1 MRIKNGSAIPI
12 LVGARIP
19 STTTTSSSTV
29 VVAARLLGL
38 EVAIQIK
45 GSQFAGERL
54 RQQVEE
60 QMADEVLQEVAPS
73 LEELRRNEDDVEVEE
88 KADEQAVKEGG
99 VGAVVRLRGGDHHQ
113 STTTIFTSITSPT
126 EHLLQL
132 LKSTSI
138 AGSDLLELL
147 STVAAV
153 AQSSGGD
160 VQLQTVGVG
169 GGQFGAGTA
178 TAAHHA
184 LLRGLFQ
191 AEATAVQKRITA

>member
-19 STTTTSSSTV
+19 STTTSI
-29 VVAARLLGL
+29 VAARLLGL

-132 LKSTSI
+132 LKSDTSI
-138 AGSDLLELL
+138 STGSDLLELL